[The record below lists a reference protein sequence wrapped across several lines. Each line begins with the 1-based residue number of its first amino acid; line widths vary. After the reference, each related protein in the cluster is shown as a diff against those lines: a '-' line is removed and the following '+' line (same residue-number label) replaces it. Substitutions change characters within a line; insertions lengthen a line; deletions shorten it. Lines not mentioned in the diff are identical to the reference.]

1 MSSKSNDKSNKKTG
15 IDIERIRKIMNGE
28 DVSEKVVTVSV
39 IPTDT
44 FIAYI

>member
-1 MSSKSNDKSNKKTG
+1 MSSKSNDKNNKEIG
-15 IDIERIRKIMNGE
+15 IDFDKISRIMNGE
-28 DVSEKVVTVSV
+28 DISEKVVTVSV